1 MAENVCAFLR
11 VSNWFSALWRYVF
24 ENYNLPNDNQSS
36 GTLGDNGETERETTP
51 NLVCNCFI
59 TQQTQNTC
67 MTLVQRRPNV
77 FDVGPALYT
86 CYTNILRL
94 QVNCRSP
101 NKITVVIINCLN
113 VHIRHSSNCQFSPHS
128 NLPTLSLVAVCPK
141 SHYKYHN
148 SSMTLCITFKWNYS
162 FCRLTQ

>member
-1 MAENVCAFLR
+1 MAHRLR
-11 VSNWFSALWRYVF
+11 RYHQTIFVATSRGGQCLRMSESQQLKTI

-67 MTLVQRRPNV
+67 MTFVQRRPNV

-86 CYTNILRL
+86 CYTNVLRL

-101 NKITVVIINCLN
+101 NKITVVIINCLK

-128 NLPTLSLVAVCPK
+128 NLPTLSLVAVRPK
-141 SHYKYHN
+141 SHYN
-148 SSMTLCITFKWNYS
+148 FFL
-162 FCRLTQ
+162 